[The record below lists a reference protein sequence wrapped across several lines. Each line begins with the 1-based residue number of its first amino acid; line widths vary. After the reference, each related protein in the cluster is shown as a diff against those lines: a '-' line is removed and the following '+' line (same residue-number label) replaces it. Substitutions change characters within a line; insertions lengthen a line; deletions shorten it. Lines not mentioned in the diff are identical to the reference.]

1 MHNIYTTKAVII
13 RSIPIAEAN
22 KLYFLLTEDFGLI
35 KATAQGIRLSKS
47 KLKGHLQDFYLSKIS
62 FVKGRELWRITSS
75 EVIFQENFLR
85 DSNKIYIIKNIF
97 SILLR
102 LIHGEERNQNL
113 FDCVEK
119 LYLFLLENNIDTEDS
134 KNVETIVVLRILNTL
149 GYLKRNEFFLE
160 FCNNNEI
167 DKDILQKFSIIRS
180 KAILEIN
187 NSLKETHL

>member
-1 MHNIYTTKAVII
+1 MHNIYTTKAIII

-47 KLKGHLQDFYLSKIS
+47 KLKGHLQDFYFSKIS

-75 EVIFQENFLR
+75 EVIYQENFLR
-85 DSNKIYIIKNIF
+85 DLNKIYIVKNIF

-113 FDCVEK
+113 FECVEK

>member
-1 MHNIYTTKAVII
+1 VYNIYTTKAIII

-47 KLKGHLQDFYLSKIS
+47 KLKGHLQDFYLSKIF

-113 FDCVEK
+113 FECVEK

>member
-1 MHNIYTTKAVII
+1 MHNIYTTKAII
-13 RSIPIAEAN
+13 IKSIPIAEAN

-47 KLKGHLQDFYLSKIS
+47 KLKGHLQDFYFSKIF

-113 FDCVEK
+113 FECVEK

>member
-1 MHNIYTTKAVII
+1 MYNIYTTKAIII

-47 KLKGHLQDFYLSKIS
+47 KLKGHLQDFYLSKIF

-113 FDCVEK
+113 FECVEK

>member
-1 MHNIYTTKAVII
+1 MHNIYTTKAII
-13 RSIPIAEAN
+13 IKSIPIAEAN

-47 KLKGHLQDFYLSKIS
+47 KLKGHLQDFYFSKIS

-75 EVIFQENFLR
+75 EVIYQENFLR
-85 DSNKIYIIKNIF
+85 DLNKIYIVKNIF
-97 SILLR
+97 FILLR

-119 LYLFLLENNIDTEDS
+119 LYLFLLENNINIEDS
-134 KNVETIVVLRILNTL
+134 KNVESITVLRILNIL
-149 GYLKRNEFFLE
+149 GYLKKNEFFVE

-167 DKDILQKFSIIRS
+167 NEENLQKFSIIRS
-180 KAILEIN
+180 EAILEIN
-187 NSLKETHL
+187 NSLRETHL